1 MTVKPIP
8 EGYHSVTPYLIAK
21 NASAAI
27 DFYKKAFGAQELFRM
42 EAPGGKIGHAEI
54 KIGDSILMIADE
66 HPEMGHV
73 GPETLG
79 GSGVGLMV
87 YLEDVDT
94 VFARAIDAGATAMRP
109 LENQFYGDRSG
120 SVKDPF
126 GHTWMIAT
134 HVEDVAPDE
143 MARRAE
149 EAMKNK

>member
-8 EGYHSVTPYLIAK
+8 EGYHTVTPYLVAK
-21 NASAAI
+21 DAAAAI

-42 EAPGGKIGHAEI
+42 EGPGGKIGHAEI
-54 KIGDSILMIADE
+54 KIGDSILMLADE

-73 GPETLG
+73 GPESLG
-79 GSGVGLMV
+79 GSPVGLMV
-87 YLEDVDT
+87 YLEDVDA
-94 VFARAIDAGATAMRP
+94 VVARAIEAGATAMRP
-109 LENQFYGDRSG
+109 IENQFYGDRSG

-149 EAMKNK
+149 EAMKGK

>member
-8 EGYHSVTPYLIAK
+8 EGYHSVTPYLVAK

-79 GSGVGLMV
+79 GSGVGLMI

-149 EAMKNK
+149 EAMKK